1 MTTTDP
7 STIASA
13 LYGATPTPAAPAG
26 ALYPS
31 AMTAAPTPAPTPS
44 RPPGAGPER
53 APTPTDMEVTAAAL
67 YGDGGLP
74 GDSPEAYDGAALS
87 SAFDSV
93 EFEARFEGD
102 AEAVA
107 FYAEARQQAAG
118 LLMDLSIPMP
128 VAKQLSVSLGQY
140 ISEPLSDNAIAAMNA
155 ATETELR
162 AAWGSDYEKNVAQA
176 KRVYKTC
183 LARMPSLAACVEAGA
198 GSDPKF
204 IRALYNAGKRGR
216 R

>member
-1 MTTTDP
+1 MTTDP
-7 STIASA
+7 TTIANA
-13 LYGATPTPAAPAG
+13 LYGATPTPAPTAG
-26 ALYPS
+26 AQYASTL
-31 AMTAAPTPAPTPS
+31 TAAATPAATTA
-44 RPPGAGPER
+44 RPLGAGPER
-53 APTPTDMEVTAAAL
+53 APTPHDESVTAAAL
-67 YGDGGLP
+67 FDGGLA
-74 GDSPEAYDGAALS
+74 GESPEAYSGAALS

-118 LLMDLSIPMP
+118 LLMDLSVPMP
-128 VAKQLSVSLGQY
+128 VAKELTLKLGEY
-140 ISEPLSDNAIAAMNA
+140 IANPLSDDAIAAMNA
-155 ATETELR
+155 STEAELR

-176 KRVYKTC
+176 RMVYKTC
-183 LARMPSLAACVEAGA
+183 LARMPSLAACVESGA

-204 IRALYNAGKRGR
+204 ILALYNAGKRGR

>member
-1 MTTTDP
+1 MTTDNATL
-7 STIASA
+7 AAA

-26 ALYPS
+26 ALYSSP
-31 AMTAAPTPAPTPS
+31 
-44 RPPGAGPER
+44 
-53 APTPTDMEVTAAAL
+53 VTAAATPATPPGQGPARGPTPHDDAL
-67 YGDGGLP
+67 TAAALFDGGLA
-74 GDSPEAYDGAALS
+74 GESPEAYSGAALS

-107 FYAEARQQAAG
+107 FYAEARQQAAS
-118 LLMDLSIPMP
+118 LLMDLSSPMTT
-128 VAKQLSVSLGQY
+128 AKELSVALGQY

-162 AAWGSDYEKNVAQA
+162 ATWGSDYEKNVAQA

-183 LARMPSLAACVEAGA
+183 LARMPSLSACVEAGA

-204 IRALYNAGKRGR
+204 IRALFNAGKRGR